1 MHYYSRLYQ
10 SEADYELM
18 RQLLI
23 QTFPLTD
30 PPLNC
35 TIGDIDWWRSTP
47 PASPGAPEIT
57 TRIKLWFD
65 DLGSLIA
72 FTWPNVEHVDLMIR
86 PNHRRLER
94 AIIPQLEDEFRH
106 ATINQAAASQTS
118 MEDLSADGGTKR
130 AFHFWSYEQDRLR
143 NATLREFGYWPT
155 KDFLSTNRIELA
167 QKPESRILP
176 AGYSIRSFAGESEIE
191 ARVNVH
197 RAAFHPSKMTV
208 ERHRRVMTMPTY
220 RQDLDLVCQSE
231 KGTLAAYTIVWFD
244 EWNKIGL
251 FEPVGC
257 HPDFQRKGLASA
269 VMVEG
274 LRRLY
279 DLGATHAY
287 VNSWGDDSA
296 GSQTYKA
303 LGFELIG
310 KLYQWKK
317 EF

>member
-1 MHYYSRLYQ
+1 MPYNFRPYQ
-10 SEADYELM
+10 SETDYELM

-47 PASPGAPEIT
+47 AEPDVT
-57 TRIKLWFD
+57 TRVRLWFD
-65 DLGSLIA
+65 DLGTLIA
-72 FTWPNVEHVDLMIR
+72 FAWPHEDQVDLMIR
-86 PNHRRLER
+86 PNHRKLEWS
-94 AIIPQLEDEFRH
+94 ALAQVEEEFRQSLT
-106 ATINQAAASQTS
+106 AES
-118 MEDLSADGGTKR
+118 EKR
-130 AFHFWSYEQDRLR
+130 TFYYYSYEQDHVR
-143 NATLREFGYWPT
+143 NTMLSEFGYQPT
-155 KDFLSTNRIELA
+155 DEFLSLNKLAIA
-167 QKPESRILP
+167 QKPESCPLP
-176 AGYSIRSFAGESEIE
+176 AGYAIRSFAGESEIE

-208 ERHRRVMTMPTY
+208 ERHRRVMASPTY

-231 KGTLAAYTIVWFD
+231 DGTLAAYTIVWFD
-244 EWNKIGL
+244 QWNKIGL

-269 VMVEG
+269 VITEG

-279 DLGATHAY
+279 DLGATRAY
-287 VNSWGDDSA
+287 VNAWGDDSA
-296 GSQTYKA
+296 GAKTYKA
-303 LGFELIG
+303 LGFDLIG